1 MRSQFPSPA
10 ASSQGNK
17 LLLKAVLELPQ
28 PLSDALVEGGLVDG
42 GLLLSFLRTEPEVLG
57 LRSAEPARHLD
68 NFYDAGGGGA
78 RVVVRGRNR
87 GLEDVDD
94 GAVHTTLHSR
104 SPTLPALAEHTTS
117 SDNRHARAARSS
129 SNTTV
134 TPPTRTRL
142 RLKSGKERP
151 EHVDGLP
158 SVTLPDSPVQ
168 ADGLKPDEVIPDGF
182 TVRTDFAGVF
192 PGSAHLDVSWQR
204 QMTSFLMDARFDR
217 IRQKPKFACL

>member
-57 LRSAEPARHLD
+57 LRSAEPARHLND
-68 NFYDAGGGGA
+68 VYDAGGGGGA
-78 RVVVRGRNR
+78 RVVVRGPSR

-117 SDNRHARAARSS
+117 SDNRHASAARTT

-142 RLKSGKERP
+142 RLKSGKSVQNTLMDYRC
-151 EHVDGLP
+151 
-158 SVTLPDSPVQ
+158 VTLPDSPVQ
-168 ADGLKPDEVIPDGF
+168 VD
-182 TVRTDFAGVF
+182 
-192 PGSAHLDVSWQR
+192 
-204 QMTSFLMDARFDR
+204 
-217 IRQKPKFACL
+217 